1 MTAFDPDRF
10 EAEKYREYFTD
21 LQQAYKASFDRMRE
35 EYDSTLVHA
44 VDQFVL
50 NESEPFWDANA
61 ETFRID
67 VPAEPTPAARVKS
80 AGVTVDDSTL
90 ETMLEDYRA
99 VLTEEL
105 SFAFGLAERNMPDGG
120 DTEENA

>member
-10 EAEKYREYFTD
+10 EAEKYRDYFTD

-50 NESEPFWDANA
+50 SESEPFWDANA

-67 VPAEPTPAARVKS
+67 MPEEPTPATRVEN
-80 AGVTVDDSTL
+80 AGVTVDGSTL

-99 VLTEEL
+99 VLAEEL
-105 SFAFGLAERNMPDGG
+105 TFTFGLAERNMPDVR